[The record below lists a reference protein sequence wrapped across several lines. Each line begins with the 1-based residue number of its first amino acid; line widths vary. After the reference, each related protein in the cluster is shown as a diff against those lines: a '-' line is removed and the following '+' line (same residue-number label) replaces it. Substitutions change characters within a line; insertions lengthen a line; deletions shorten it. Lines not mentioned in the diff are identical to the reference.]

1 MGAIVDRILEKL
13 GDKELVEKLL
23 SLPKSD
29 LNSLLLDIYR
39 KQSDRITPANVLK
52 LHETNRFSVP
62 SEISPVEYHRFQSE
76 ILDIAQGL
84 GISPVLLSPAA
95 PFASCSAFGCVDQN
109 NVVSATRG
117 TEILGD
123 PTNMLA
129 IIIADG
135 LKRKEITNHSPIHY
149 CTTARVLRA
158 QPFPKVKGY
167 YSHFGLFCVVSS
179 GKDVGSYSCEKELLL
194 KHLQCYRKLVVEKY
208 SAEFSVIIGKRRGY
222 TDGDGFFE
230 FMAELIKSVL
240 PSAHISYDFDSEDN
254 NYYKGISFK
263 LCMTMDGQ
271 TIEIGDGGFTDWI
284 TQMTGN
290 NKERC
295 LTSAIG
301 VDRLL
306 L

>member
-1 MGAIVDRILEKL
+1 MSAIVDRILEKL
-13 GDKELVEKLL
+13 GDKELVNKLL

-29 LNSLLLDIYR
+29 LNSLLLDIHK
-39 KQSDRITPANVLK
+39 KQSDNITPANVLK
-52 LHETNRFSVP
+52 SYEANRFSVP
-62 SEISPVEYHRFQSE
+62 SEINPVEYHRFQVE
-76 ILDIAQGL
+76 ILDIAQGI
-84 GISPVLLSPAA
+84 GINSILLSPAA

-117 TEILGD
+117 AEILAD

-135 LKRKEITNHSPIHY
+135 LKRKKINNQPPIHY

-167 YSHFGLFCVVSS
+167 SSHFGLFCVVSS
-179 GKDVGSYSCEKELLL
+179 GKDGGSYSCERELLL

-208 SAEFSVIIGKRRGY
+208 SAEFSVILGKRRGY

-230 FMAELIKSVL
+230 CMAELIKSEL
-240 PSAHISYDFDSEDN
+240 PNVRISYDFDSEDN

-263 LCMTMDGQ
+263 LCMTRGGQ
-271 TIEIGDGGFTDWI
+271 TVEIGDGGFTDWV

-290 NKERC
+290 SKERC

-306 L
+306 M